1 MFERLSKAGFAPDL
15 SDSGITSLA
24 PGAWV
29 SLQYFFHAPIHY
41 LNQRRQAKGI
51 AQHVATNHI
60 HAIMIKAAQVWHSGK
75 HSPMLEGGGGFE
87 SRTLSFCYYI
97 RSLYIGSGGYGDE

>member
-29 SLQYFFHAPIHY
+29 SLPYFFHAPIHY
-41 LNQRRQAKGI
+41 LEEASQRNS
-51 AQHVATNHI
+51 ATCCHQSYTCHNDKEI
-60 HAIMIKAAQVWHSGK
+60 
-75 HSPMLEGGGGFE
+75 
-87 SRTLSFCYYI
+87 TLKTT
-97 RSLYIGSGGYGDE
+97 LNNVMG